1 MTKGI
6 TRRQIL
12 LLICS
17 VFAIALGLKYSELCA
32 EGVRKGIELS
42 VNKLIPSLFPFMVIS
57 EIIVATSACK
67 PLLKIFAKPLSK
79 IFNISTEGA
88 LPFLLGMLFGFP
100 IGIKTAISLYES
112 GKIDRSELIRLSL
125 FTSIPSP
132 AFFISA
138 VGEGLFG
145 STMLGL
151 TLYLIALFGS
161 VAVGIACRSLFL
173 SERGVYFTSYASIK
187 NSRATSN
194 SFISAVTSSA
204 RALVAV
210 STFVVF
216 FSMVGEVIKYFFDFI
231 KFNEILGTL
240 SIGALEMTGGAALA
254 AALGEKGAPL
264 AAAIL
269 GFSGI
274 SVLCQF
280 ISIGKEHNLPI
291 APYLLSKIFLA
302 TLEFLLSLA
311 ALNLLSDVIKISEPC
326 APSFILYRENSLSLA
341 LFALFL
347 CACFIALNE
356 RKRTFLGKTIYKS

>member
-57 EIIVATSACK
+57 EITVATSACK

-151 TLYLIALFGS
+151 TLYLIAL
-161 VAVGIACRSLFL
+161 LFL
-173 SERGVYFTSYASIK
+173 STFFSMQHYFTSAGGTK
-187 NSRATSN
+187 CGTKQRNKL
-194 SFISAVTSSA
+194 
-204 RALVAV
+204 LV
-210 STFVVF
+210 
-216 FSMVGEVIKYFFDFI
+216 MR
-231 KFNEILGTL
+231 N
-240 SIGALEMTGGAALA
+240 
-254 AALGEKGAPL
+254 
-264 AAAIL
+264 
-269 GFSGI
+269 
-274 SVLCQF
+274 
-280 ISIGKEHNLPI
+280 
-291 APYLLSKIFLA
+291 
-302 TLEFLLSLA
+302 
-311 ALNLLSDVIKISEPC
+311 
-326 APSFILYRENSLSLA
+326 R
-341 LFALFL
+341 
-347 CACFIALNE
+347 
-356 RKRTFLGKTIYKS
+356 

>member
-161 VAVGIACRSLFL
+161 IIVGIACRSLFL
-173 SERGVYFTSYASIK
+173 SERGVYFASYTSIK
-187 NSRATSN
+187 NSRVTSN
-194 SFISAVTSSA
+194 SFTSAVTSSA

-216 FSMVGEVIKYFFDFI
+216 FSMVGEVIKYFFDFH
-231 KFNEILGTL
+231 EI
-240 SIGALEMTGGAALA
+240 I
-254 AALGEKGAPL
+254 
-264 AAAIL
+264 
-269 GFSGI
+269 
-274 SVLCQF
+274 Q
-280 ISIGKEHNLPI
+280 
-291 APYLLSKIFLA
+291 
-302 TLEFLLSLA
+302 
-311 ALNLLSDVIKISEPC
+311 
-326 APSFILYRENSLSLA
+326 
-341 LFALFL
+341 
-347 CACFIALNE
+347 
-356 RKRTFLGKTIYKS
+356 